1 MTQTVVILDPTTRER
16 ATRYIDLLPPGL
28 TLTYATARG
37 DAHLK
42 EVIAEADYAI
52 SGQVA
57 VSGDVLRAARKLKL
71 LHKFGV
77 GVDNFDLE
85 TAKELGIVVARTTG
99 SNAVPVAEL
108 TLALIL
114 SALRLIPYA
123 HAELKRGEWRTGRLP
138 TETYLLSKK
147 TVGIVGFGAIGQNLA
162 RLLRGFDCRILYAQR
177 TALPTHEEAALGAKR
192 ASLGELLAASDVVTL
207 NCPLTPETAGMID
220 AAALRSMKPTAVLI
234 NAARGGVVVEADLL
248 TALRARTILGA
259 AMDVFETEPLPP
271 DSPLLTLDNL
281 VVTPHLGAIASDN
294 FSPTVSR
301 MFANI
306 VRMMRGEPI
315 PSADRVV

>member
-1 MTQTVVILDPTTRER
+1 MNQTVVILDPTTPER
-16 ATRYIDLLPPGL
+16 AARYVDLLPPGL
-28 TLTYATARG
+28 ALAHATARG
-37 DAHLK
+37 DAHLQ

-52 SGQVA
+52 AGQVA

-77 GVDNFDLE
+77 GVDNLDLA
-85 TAKELGIVVARTTG
+85 TAKALGIVVARTTG

-108 TLALIL
+108 TLGLMF

-123 HAELKRGEWRTGRLP
+123 HAELQRGEWRTSRLP
-138 TETYLLSKK
+138 AETFTLSRK
-147 TVGIVGFGAIGQNLA
+147 TVGIVGFGAIGQTIA
-162 RLLRGFDCRILYAQR
+162 RLLRGFDCRILYAKR
-177 TALPTHEEAALGAKR
+177 SALPAHEEAALGARR

-220 AAALRSMKPTAVLI
+220 AAALRLMKRSAVLI
-234 NAARGGVVVEADLL
+234 NVARGGVVVESDLVA
-248 TALRARTILGA
+248 ALRARIILGA

-294 FSPTVSR
+294 FNPTVRR

-306 VRMMRGEPI
+306 ACMMRGEPI
-315 PSADRVV
+315 PSSDRVV